1 MRIAL
6 TALLAVFFGVTSL
19 FAQDVDP
26 NTRAGLAR
34 IESASDGTR
43 YLMIGKT
50 RVDLPDR
57 PYSAFIER
65 RLGDLLL
72 VAYSQG
78 GNACP
83 AFYTWVHA
91 TPGNIRRTEGFG
103 TCSELIT
110 VTYDAETV
118 SVTMGSMQPGK
129 GDITYI
135 YDGKNPIREVENG
148 LANSGMAN
156 ANDWGFWDG
165 KYPYDLIAAGELQGT
180 FMKLLGDAS
189 TLVEA
194 QTLLS
199 FSSPMERDGDW
210 IAGTGCAP
218 YLCEESAGAIAVN
231 AKTGHFLIALWRKG
245 APVRAWGRLGDSTPQ
260 AILDVLARR

>member
-1 MRIAL
+1 MRFAVLFFFAIFLAA
-6 TALLAVFFGVTSL
+6 TAL
-19 FAQDVDP
+19 FAQEVDP

-34 IESASDGTR
+34 IESDTDGTR
-43 YLMIGKT
+43 YLMVGST
-50 RVDLPDR
+50 RIDLPDR
-57 PYSAFIER
+57 PYTAFIEK

-91 TPGNIRRTEGFG
+91 TPGNIRRSEGFG
-103 TCSELIT
+103 TCSDLIT

-129 GDITYI
+129 GDITYV
-135 YDGKNPIREVENG
+135 YDGKNPIREVQNG
-148 LANSGMAN
+148 LAKSGMAN
-156 ANDWGFWDG
+156 ASDWGFWDG
-165 KYPYDLIAAGELQGT
+165 KYPYDLITAGELQGT
-180 FMKLLGDAS
+180 FLKLLGDAS

-199 FSSPMERDGDW
+199 FSGPMDRDGDW

-218 YLCEESAGAIAVN
+218 QLCEESAGAIAVN
-231 AKTGHFLIALWRKG
+231 VVTGHFLVALWRAG
-245 APVRAWGRLGDSTPQ
+245 TPARAWGALGDSTPQ
-260 AILDVLARR
+260 SILDVLARR